1 MVGKK
6 TNTIGIA
13 DRYIMNENS
22 DPFKVQLVEPLIHAA
37 RVRHRHVLYYSGH
50 VDEDGFT
57 SFLDGRSD
65 GLICITGSIDQEEA
79 AAFLQTGLPV
89 VFIGTSQSQD
99 EGRHA
104 AGIDVDNEMG
114 AYLGVSHLTSL
125 GHRRIAMLQG
135 VGISGNEQ
143 RVAGYRRALSE
154 AGIDV
159 EERLIYPTIA
169 WDVAAYNQVIQ
180 ALADPHGIRPT
191 AIFCFNDVLAFA
203 ALKAASD
210 CGVKVPER
218 LSIVGFD
225 DVAHSAVTNPPLT
238 TVRQPLAWIGERAVE
253 ILIEIIE
260 NRLPRNYHEQVE
272 PTLIVRKSTSP
283 PETVSA

>member
-1 MVGKK
+1 
-6 TNTIGIA
+6 
-13 DRYIMNENS
+13 
-22 DPFKVQLVEPLIHAA
+22 
-37 RVRHRHVLYYSGH
+37 
-50 VDEDGFT
+50 
-57 SFLDGRSD
+57 
-65 GLICITGSIDQEEA
+65 
-79 AAFLQTGLPV
+79 
-89 VFIGTSQSQD
+89 
-99 EGRHA
+99 
-104 AGIDVDNEMG
+104 MG

-169 WDVAAYNQVIQ
+169 WDVAAYKQVIQ

-283 PETVSA
+283 PEIVSA